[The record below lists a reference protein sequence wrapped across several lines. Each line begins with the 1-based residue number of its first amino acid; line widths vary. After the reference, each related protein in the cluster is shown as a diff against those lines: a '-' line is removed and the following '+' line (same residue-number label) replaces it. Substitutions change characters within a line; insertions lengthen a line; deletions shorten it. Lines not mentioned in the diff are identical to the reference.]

1 MEGRRGEVS
10 EEEEEGGGVE
20 ARPLPL
26 SRGGGVGVI
35 CDMRLVGG

>member
-1 MEGRRGEVS
+1 MEGRRGGIS
-10 EEEEEGGGVE
+10 EEEGGGE
-20 ARPLPL
+20 GARPLPL